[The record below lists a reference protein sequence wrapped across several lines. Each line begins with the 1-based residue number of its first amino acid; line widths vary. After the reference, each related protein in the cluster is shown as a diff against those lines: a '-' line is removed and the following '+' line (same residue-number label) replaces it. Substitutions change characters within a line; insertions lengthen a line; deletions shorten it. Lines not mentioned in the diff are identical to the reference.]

1 MVGCRLIKTL
11 KAIFMKLKN
20 IKLIMYAMLLFGVA
34 SCIEEGTNEV
44 SGKGTNRVRF
54 SAETFSLVTFKSDV
68 VETKQLVNIYRDA
81 ISNGDMNKAVTV
93 DFSISQDSLDSYN
106 DANETDF
113 VMLDPDAYTLSI
125 EPGQLTFAPGE
136 SVKTIEITFNPL
148 VLDLSLKHVLPFLIK
163 DASNGFEVNQRLAL
177 AIVQTLPINKYD
189 GVYEATGDAWTDP
202 VNGALTSAYP
212 FNWELHTTGESSVAA
227 FDPDVFGDYIMP
239 ILNAGD
245 RSGYGS
251 FTPEITFDDAT
262 GDILSIVNF
271 YGQPAGNT
279 RSIVYDPAVGINKW
293 NEADGSVDMT
303 YKMKQTNQ
311 AAIAPEYIRGNYNEH
326 LEFKG
331 PR

>member
-1 MVGCRLIKTL
+1 
-11 KAIFMKLKN
+11 MKLKN

-34 SCIEEGTNEV
+34 SCIEEPKDEI

-54 SAETFSLVTFKSDV
+54 NAETFSLVTFKSDV

-81 ISNGDMNKAVTV
+81 ITTGDMNKSMTV
-93 DFSISQDSLDSYN
+93 EFSINVDSLDSYN
-106 DANETDF
+106 DAHGTEF
-113 VMLDPDAYTLSI
+113 VLLDPDAYTLSI
-125 EPGQLTFAPGE
+125 EPGLLTFAPGE

-148 VLDLSLKHVLPFLIK
+148 VLDLSQKHVLPFLIK
-163 DASNGFEVNQRLAL
+163 DATNGFEVNQRLAL

-189 GVYEATGDAWTDP
+189 GVYEVTGDAWTDP
-202 VNGALTSAYP
+202 VNGAITSAYP
-212 FNWELHTTGESSVAA
+212 FTWQLHTTGENSVAA

-239 ILNAGD
+239 ILNGGAS
-245 RSGYGS
+245 SGWGS
-251 FTPEITFDDAT
+251 FTPEITFDNAT
-262 GDILSIVNF
+262 GDIVSIVNF

-279 RSIVYDPAVGINKW
+279 RSVVYDPAVGINKW
-293 NEADGSVDMT
+293 NESDGSVDMT

-311 AAIAPEYIRGNYNEH
+311 AALAPEFIRGNYNEH